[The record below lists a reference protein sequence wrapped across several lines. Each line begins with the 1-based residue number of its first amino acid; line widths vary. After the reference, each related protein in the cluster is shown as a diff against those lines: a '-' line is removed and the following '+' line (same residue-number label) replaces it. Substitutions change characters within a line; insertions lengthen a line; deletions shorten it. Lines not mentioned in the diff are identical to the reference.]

1 MKLKGILLL
10 LLIILNIS
18 AFAVNSSK
26 SIKEIDK
33 MDVKELQEVK
43 DRLELQ
49 NLVYTFSNLSDTKE
63 IDKQVMLFTENAS
76 VQSFENG
83 VAGNKY
89 VGREEIGK
97 AFKNYLA
104 QFDVVFHMNGQQTV
118 TIKGDTAE
126 GINYCQV
133 VLIKNENGK
142 KIRTTRGVIYQ
153 DKYRKVNEKWYIE
166 DRKSNFMWGATD
178 EIK

>member
-10 LLIILNIS
+10 LLIILSMS
-18 AFAVNSSK
+18 AFAINSSK

-33 MDVKELQEVK
+33 MDIKELQEVK

-142 KIRTTRGVIYQ
+142 KIRNTRGVRYQ
-153 DKYRKVNEKWYIE
+153 DKYRKVNGKWYIE